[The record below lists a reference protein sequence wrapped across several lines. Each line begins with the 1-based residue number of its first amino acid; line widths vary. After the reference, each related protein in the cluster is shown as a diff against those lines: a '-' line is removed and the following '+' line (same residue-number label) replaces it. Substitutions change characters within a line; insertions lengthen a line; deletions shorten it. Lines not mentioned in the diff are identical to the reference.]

1 MNMDQEDLLF
11 LERVSE
17 HVIDPNPE
25 SPEQKIKRK
34 QTKETL
40 QRKVQQL
47 TKMIEETEYFVELAK
62 NRLKEIKQKEI
73 AEETTRTRSISL

>member
-25 SPEQKIKRK
+25 PLEYQIKRK
-34 QTKETL
+34 RTKESL

-47 TKMIEETEYFVELAK
+47 TQMIEQTEYYVELAK
-62 NRLKEIKQKEI
+62 NRLKEIKQKE
-73 AEETTRTRSISL
+73 EDQTPTTKTISL